1 MILPS
6 SNFQRL
12 TKDLEPGVPRDVEGY
27 IMPVPIIPAAV
38 EGDGDIPS
46 VVVDSH
52 GFDLVVGCGER
63 VGFTVL
69 VDVP

>member
-1 MILPS
+1 
-6 SNFQRL
+6 
-12 TKDLEPGVPRDVEGY
+12 
-27 IMPVPIIPAAV
+27 MPVPIIPAAV